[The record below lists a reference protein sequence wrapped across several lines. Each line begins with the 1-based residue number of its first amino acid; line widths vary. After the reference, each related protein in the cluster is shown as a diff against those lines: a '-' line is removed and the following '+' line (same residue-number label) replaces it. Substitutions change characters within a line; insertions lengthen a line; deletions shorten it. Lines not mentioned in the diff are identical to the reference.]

1 MGRARRAAA
10 PDLSRAVQSHLV
22 DLGMGRALVE
32 ITVSDDPE
40 GREVA
45 FLLAANPGEPPLP
58 LAKVAPVGSWR
69 KPCWRCG
76 WC

>member
-1 MGRARRAAA
+1 
-10 PDLSRAVQSHLV
+10 
-22 DLGMGRALVE
+22 MGRALVE

-58 LAKVAPVGSWR
+58 LAKVAPVGNWR
-69 KPCWRCG
+69 RPCWRCG